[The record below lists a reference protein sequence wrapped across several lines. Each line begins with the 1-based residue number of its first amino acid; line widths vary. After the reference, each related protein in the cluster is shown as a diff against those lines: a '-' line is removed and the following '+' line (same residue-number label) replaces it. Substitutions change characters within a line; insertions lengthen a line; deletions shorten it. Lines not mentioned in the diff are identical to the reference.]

1 MTKGSCREKTSHTK
15 KGAKPEPRDGINP
28 VTYHQQGLTFMG
40 LFILRRLGVM
50 LLTALCLT
58 FIVFWLTNL
67 YPNLEKLAKT
77 QGNFRMSDEAVSSYL
92 GDRGYLQ
99 PLPVKFAQWVGVA
112 PGWVTEKEDGTT
124 FGRCFAE
131 DTPAEARS
139 SFCGILQGDWG
150 YSTVFKDDV
159 GSIVATRLGL
169 TGKLMFWVLVLMVP
183 MALLI
188 GVLAGMREGSK
199 LDRSLSTVSIVT
211 TATPE
216 YVSGVIFIAVF
227 ASSAFGLKWF
237 KGSATTAMENAT
249 FENFFLPVL
258 TISLYGMGYIARM
271 TRASMTEVMT
281 AQYIRTARL
290 KGVSFGNIVLK
301 HALRNALI
309 APFTVIMLQIPWL
322 LNGVVIVETLFN
334 YKGFG
339 WVLVQA
345 AGNNDIELLLAVS
358 VVSVIVVLMTQLIS
372 DIGYV
377 FLNPRIRIS

>member
-1 MTKGSCREKTSHTK
+1 
-15 KGAKPEPRDGINP
+15 
-28 VTYHQQGLTFMG
+28 MG
-40 LFILRRLGVM
+40 TFILRRMGVM
-50 LLTALCLT
+50 ILTALCLT
-58 FIVFWLTNL
+58 FIVFTLTNL

-77 QGNFRMSDEAVSSYL
+77 QGDMRMSDEQVESWLSN
-92 GDRGYLQ
+92 RGYSR
-99 PLPVKFAQWVGVA
+99 PLVVKYGEWLGVV
-112 PGWVTEKEDGTT
+112 PGWTRTDSEGTVT
-124 FGRCFAE
+124 GRCISRDVPVE
-131 DTPAEARS
+131 DAPT
-139 SFCGILQGDWG
+139 FCGVLQGDWG
-150 YSTVFKDDV
+150 ESTRFKTEVSDV
-159 GSIVATRLGL
+159 IGTRLGL
-169 TGKLMFWVLVLMVP
+169 TAKLMFWVLVLMVP
-183 MALLI
+183 GALI
-188 GVLAGMREGSK
+188 VGVLAGMREGSK
-199 LDRSLSTVSIVT
+199 LDRTLSVGSIAT

-237 KGSATTAMENAT
+237 KGTATGAMEDAT

-258 TISLYGMGYIARM
+258 TIALYGMGYIARM

-290 KGVSFGNIVLK
+290 KGVSFGNVVLK

-339 WVLVQA
+339 WTLVEA

-358 VVSVIVVLMTQLIS
+358 VVSVVVVLVTQLIS

-377 FLNPRIRIS
+377 FLNPRIRIA